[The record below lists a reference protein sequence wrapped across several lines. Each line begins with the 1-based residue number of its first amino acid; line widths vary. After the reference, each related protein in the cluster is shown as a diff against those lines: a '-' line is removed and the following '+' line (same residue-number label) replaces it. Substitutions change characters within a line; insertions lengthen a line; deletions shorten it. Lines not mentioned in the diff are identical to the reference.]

1 MLAFKAADK
10 PKAKSEAEPFVPL
23 TETPTE
29 ASATSVS
36 THYWPLLKHFA
47 VRLCVAVTIA
57 LLLLAAVEFYS
68 YLRFHPNVNALELA
82 AKLEIAQNEN
92 PAERQYWAEFKKAN
106 KVTYHPWVLWRRQP
120 FQGQMISIDQD
131 GVRRTLHNHC
141 DDKNAFTIW
150 MFGDSV
156 MWGAG
161 APDKDTIPSYIAAD
175 YEKAGKPVCIVN
187 YAEKGY
193 ANTQEVIGLMEEL
206 KHATRKPDEV
216 LFYDGGTEAFIA
228 YQSGQ
233 VDVHSNYLSFKNFLD
248 NWGAYEKA
256 GFSYFNQT
264 NTARFLKKMG
274 ERADAGSKDKEK
286 DKNKKAKAAM
296 PTLDVA
302 AASKAIVE
310 NYSQNMDF
318 VNLMAKQYNF
328 RPVFAWYPNMAVGH
342 KELTSYEQQ
351 VLASEYHQFPDL
363 GVIYKA
369 TYDRA
374 REMKRPDL
382 IYLGDLLD
390 DQKDSLYVGISHLKP
405 EGNQI
410 VADHLFEILQQAA
423 NKSAEAKPSTSIR
436 SNHVN

>member
-1 MLAFKAADK
+1 M
-10 PKAKSEAEPFVPL
+10 PL

-29 ASATSVS
+29 AGATPAS
-36 THYWPLLKHFA
+36 TENVTTQYRPLLKRFA
-47 VRLCVAVTIA
+47 VRLCVAVTLA
-57 LLLLAAVEFYS
+57 VLLLAAVEFYA
-68 YLRFHPNVNALELA
+68 YFHFHPNVNALELA
-82 AKLEIAQNEN
+82 AKLEIDQNEN
-92 PAERQYWAEFKKAN
+92 PAEREYWSEFKKAN
-106 KVTYHPWVLWRRQP
+106 KVTYHAWVLWRRKP
-120 FQGQMISIDQD
+120 FQGEMISIDQD
-131 GVRRTLHNHC
+131 GVRRTLNTHC

-161 APDKDTIPSYIAAD
+161 APDKDTIPSYIATD

-193 ANTQEVIGLMEEL
+193 ANTQEVIALMEEL
-206 KHATRKPDEV
+206 KHAKRKPDEV
-216 LFYDGGTEAFIA
+216 LFYDGGTEAFVA
-228 YQSGQ
+228 YQSGL

-256 GFSYFNQT
+256 GFSYFSQT

-274 ERADAGSKDKEK
+274 ERADASGKDKT
-286 DKNKKAKAAM
+286 KKAKAS

-302 AASKAIVE
+302 TASNAIVE

-342 KELTSYEQQ
+342 KELTPYEQQ
-351 VLASEYHQFPDL
+351 VLTSEYHQFPDL

-369 TYDRA
+369 TYDQA
-374 REMKRPDL
+374 RELRRPDL

-390 DQKDSLYVGISHLKP
+390 NQKDSLYVGISHLKP
-405 EGNQI
+405 EGNKI
-410 VADHLFEILQQAA
+410 VADHLFEILQKAENA
-423 NKSAEAKPSTSIR
+423 PPKSSKDTRE
-436 SNHVN
+436 